1 MVDQLSNTEEYNY
14 THFKGGQAD
23 FIAFRTIL
31 PVGADAP
38 NFTATAVDT
47 GELVELKDYWKD
59 SDLCV
64 EFGSLT

>member
-14 THFKGGQAD
+14 TQFKGGQAD
-23 FIAFRTIL
+23 FVAFRTIL

-38 NFTATAVDT
+38 NFAATSVET
-47 GELVELKDYWKD
+47 GELVELKDYWQD